1 METIK
6 KEKLIAIVRGI
17 APEKCL
23 KVAGALYAGGFRLVE
38 ITFDQ
43 KNPDS
48 WATTA
53 AAIKAVSEAYSGS
66 YTNTSRFWVSS
77 ADRSRVMLYWRGA

>member
-1 METIK
+1 MRENVIETIK

-38 ITFDQ
+38 I
-43 KNPDS
+43 
-48 WATTA
+48 
-53 AAIKAVSEAYSGS
+53 
-66 YTNTSRFWVSS
+66 
-77 ADRSRVMLYWRGA
+77 DRKRSCRERV

>member
-1 METIK
+1 MRENVIETIK

-43 KNPDS
+43 KNPLGNHRRRDQ
-48 WATTA
+48 
-53 AAIKAVSEAYSGS
+53 G
-66 YTNTSRFWVSS
+66 RQ
-77 ADRSRVMLYWRGA
+77 RGVQRNYGGRRGHSDLRCAC

>member
-1 METIK
+1 MRENVIETIK

-48 WATTA
+48 RRR
-53 AAIKAVSEAYSGS
+53 
-66 YTNTSRFWVSS
+66 NQSRQ
-77 ADRSRVMLYWRGA
+77 RGVQRNYGGRRGHSDLR

>member
-1 METIK
+1 MRENVIETIK

-43 KNPDS
+43 KNPRRRDQ
-48 WATTA
+48 
-53 AAIKAVSEAYSGS
+53 G
-66 YTNTSRFWVSS
+66 RQ
-77 ADRSRVMLYWRGA
+77 RGIQRNYGGRRGHSDLR